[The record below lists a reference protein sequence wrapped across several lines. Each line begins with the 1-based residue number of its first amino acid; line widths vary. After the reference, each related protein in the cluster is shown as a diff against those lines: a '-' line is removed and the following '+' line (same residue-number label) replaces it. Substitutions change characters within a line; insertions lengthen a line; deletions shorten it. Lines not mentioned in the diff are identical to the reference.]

1 MEVIGDAEPQD
12 PPGFVLKLLK
22 CRHERAPLHSLSH
35 EVALIESIG
44 RLSQLVGFAGF
55 THGTKPI
62 LQTESI

>member
-1 MEVIGDAEPQD
+1 MEVICDAEPEE

-22 CRHERAPLHSLSH
+22 RRHERAPLDLLSH

-62 LQTESI
+62 HQTESV